1 MTVNVSSGSVETS
14 SERTLR
20 IADELTRAPQPA
32 ARPFSIWLLFTYL
45 CLIIGALVMVVPFI
59 WMILTSLKPATELVE
74 FAFLPE
80 NPTLANYNTVLQNSN
95 FSRWY
100 LNSILVACF
109 TTFCVAIFDSLVG
122 YTLNKFTF
130 PGKNLIFLGILG
142 TLMIPTEMLIIPWYT
157 MSVGF
162 DWHIGL
168 AQYWGIAF
176 PGIITAT
183 GIFLMRQFFDGV
195 PNELLDAARIDGMH
209 ELGIWWR
216 VAMPL
221 VKPAVAALCIF
232 NFIGNWN
239 AYLWPLIIASSRE
252 YYTLPVGLNFFQ
264 GEASSDWELIMTGAS
279 LATLPLIAVFLMF
292 QRQIIK
298 GIALTGLKG

>member
-1 MTVNVSSGSVETS
+1 MTT
-14 SERTLR
+14 SERTLQ
-20 IADELTRAPQPA
+20 IAEQLVDGSPSQYRKVTGWTML
-32 ARPFSIWLLFTYL
+32 SYLFL
-45 CLIIGALVMVVPFI
+45 SLGAIIMIVPFF
-59 WMILTSLKPATELVE
+59 WMLLTSIKPAPELVK
-74 FAFLPE
+74 FAFLPK
-80 NPTLANYNTVLQNSN
+80 NPTLSNYITVLQTSD
-95 FSRWY
+95 FTRWY
-100 LNSILVACF
+100 LNSLIIATLTTTSVAF
-109 TTFCVAIFDSLVG
+109 FDSLVG
-122 YTLNKFTF
+122 YTINKFEF
-130 PGKNLIFLGILG
+130 PGRNIIFVGILA

-157 MSVGF
+157 MSVSLN
-162 DWHIGL
+162 WHVGL
-168 AQYWGIAF
+168 AQYWGLAF

-195 PNELLDAARIDGMH
+195 PNELLDAARIDGMN
-209 ELGIWWR
+209 EPGIWWR

-252 YYTLPVGLNFFQ
+252 FYTLPVGLNFFQ

-279 LATLPLIAVFLMF
+279 LATLPLILVFVMF
-292 QRQIIK
+292 QKQIIK